1 MLSLFYLQ
9 IGRIMLRKAISQ
21 DLNISWANIQLL
33 RTEKGRPFLNIPTN
47 IIGADKYSFN
57 VSHHGDYTVLASSH
71 NCQVAN
77 IHALNIFIIFVQR
90 YETCVISVGTQLLIW
105 KSFYDDFHVGFR
117 LLLTTTSSG
126 SF

>member
-21 DLNISWANIQLL
+21 DLNIPWANIQLL

-71 NCQVAN
+71 NCQVASAFN
-77 IHALNIFIIFVQR
+77 IHVLNIFIIFVQR
-90 YETCVISVGTQLLIW
+90 CETCVISIGTQ
-105 KSFYDDFHVGFR
+105 S
-117 LLLTTTSSG
+117 
-126 SF
+126 